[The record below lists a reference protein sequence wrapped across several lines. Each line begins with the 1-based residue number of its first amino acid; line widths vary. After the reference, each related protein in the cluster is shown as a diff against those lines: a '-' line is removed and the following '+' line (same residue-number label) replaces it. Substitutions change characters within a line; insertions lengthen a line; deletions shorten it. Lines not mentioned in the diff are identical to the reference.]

1 MLTTMNAAMPE
12 EQQPEQQQQL
22 DNEPITQLDP
32 ARDLRCDP
40 RQVLVL
46 GDSVVEEE
54 LAWSFKQLGF
64 DVTHL
69 HTSEIAAEDMQQ
81 RYPSLTV
88 AGAGVDSE
96 VLKELEERAG
106 SIVAPSVE
114 AQELCSSREG
124 VRATATDS
132 LGLPT
137 LRCEFVRS
145 PEELEEAALRLGLPV
160 VVKPG
165 RSSEGQGQ
173 TVLRSEQDLHA
184 EVTTAWEAAAEVDP
198 EGPVVVE
205 RFIEFDFELTI
216 LAARSVD
223 PATGELATWFCEP
236 IGTRHVGGRL
246 VEAWQPAVLSEAAAG
261 NARSIAAR
269 ITGAL
274 GGQGV
279 YAVEMFVAGDD
290 VYFSDARPRPSLD
303 GLLTRATQRLNQCSL
318 HARAVIGLP
327 IDATLVSPG
336 AMVLVEDVAP
346 SVDGLA
352 KAMSVA
358 ETGVR
363 FVDGAAVVTSTGESA
378 QEARDRATL
387 AASRL

>member
-1 MLTTMNAAMPE
+1 M
-12 EQQPEQQQQL
+12 
-22 DNEPITQLDP
+22 TQLDP

-54 LAWSFKQLGF
+54 LAWSFRQLGF

-69 HTSEIAAEDMQQ
+69 RTAEIDAEDMQQ

-88 AGAGVDSE
+88 AGAGVDPE

-106 SIVAPSVE
+106 SIVSPSVG

-173 TVLRSEQDLHA
+173 TVLRNEEELHA
-184 EVTTAWEAAAEVDP
+184 EVTTAWETALEVDP

-236 IGTRHVGGRL
+236 IGTRHEGGRL

-274 GGQGV
+274 GGQGL

-336 AMVLVEDVAP
+336 AMVLVEGAAP
-346 SVDGLA
+346 SVAGLA